1 MNLTWIENTLIFALN
16 SYVDKKL
23 KYHRPIGAL
32 DVSHFLLHSNASV
45 VWTLHSLQRKICVH

>member
-32 DVSHFLLHSNASV
+32 DVSHFSASFQCIC
-45 VWTLHSLQRKICVH
+45 SLDFTFPSA